1 VDRSRDLAQAAI
13 ESSPKCAH
21 GLKRLNL

>member
-1 VDRSRDLAQAAI
+1 VDRSRDLAQATI